1 MNRPPFQSFGTTI
14 MSCAPLI
21 ATRSTV
27 FCAAA
32 DPDSSANATTA
43 AARRALM
50 RWVSSRCTPLAAR
63 QGRVVVVR
71 GRVSVVVV
79 SGTVTVVV
87 VRGRVSVVVVSGTV
101 TVGGGGGGGDGGGVA
116 ATAGEEG
123 G

>member
-32 DPDSSANATTA
+32 DPDSSVNATTA

-63 QGRVVVVR
+63 QGRVVVVSGTVTVVVVR

-101 TVGGGGGGGDGGGVA
+101 TVVVVRG
-116 ATAGEEG
+116 T
-123 G
+123 